1 MNGATRKKGWG
12 TTEAKIGQWLKAN
25 LDSSEIAE
33 KLDGKGI
40 NAIRELEESK
50 FHCFDSDWLSND
62 DCWKK
67 FTLNLIFDQG

>member
-12 TTEAKIGQWLKAN
+12 TTEAKIGQWLKDN
-25 LDSSEIAE
+25 LVSSE

-40 NAIRELEESK
+40 SGIRELEETK
-50 FHCFDSDWLSND
+50 LHYFDSDWLSND

-67 FTLNLIFDQG
+67 FTLNMIFNQG